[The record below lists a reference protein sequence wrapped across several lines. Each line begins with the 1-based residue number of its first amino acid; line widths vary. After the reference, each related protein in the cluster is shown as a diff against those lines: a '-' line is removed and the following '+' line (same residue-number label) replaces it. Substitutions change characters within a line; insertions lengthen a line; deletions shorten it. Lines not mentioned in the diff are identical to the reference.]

1 MIKRWSSK
9 LPSNWQTR
17 TRFEAVTLA
26 AVAEQLGIRIPSLYN
41 HVDGLAGL
49 RSLMSLWAVRELE
62 DRLRRAAVG
71 NAGADAILSMADAY
85 REFAHAHPGV
95 YRLTLRA
102 ADLKETELVT
112 AAQETLDLL
121 FAALRPYDLATEDML
136 HTIRALRS
144 VLHGFVDLEIS
155 GGFGMALDRDESF
168 QRSDPRFRRRGR
180 GDEAGGDVGR
190 NNRDGRTYGFAR

>member
-1 MIKRWSSK
+1 MPPRRGIDQA
-9 LPSNWQTR
+9 LVVQTAVQIADANG
-17 TRFEAVTLA
+17 FEAVTLA

-41 HVDGLAGL
+41 HVAGLTGL
-49 RSLMSLWAVRELE
+49 RSLMGLWAVRQLE

-71 NAGADAILSMADAY
+71 KAGGDALLSMADTY

-95 YRLTLRA
+95 YRTTLRA
-102 ADLKETELVT
+102 AAPDEPELVT
-112 AAQETLDLL
+112 AAQETIDLL
-121 FAALRPYDLATEDML
+121 FAALRPYELNTEDTL

-168 QRSDPRFRRRGR
+168 HRLIRAFIAGV
-180 GDEAGGDVGR
+180 EA
-190 NNRDGRTYGFAR
+190 TKQEEA

>member
-1 MIKRWSSK
+1 MPPRRKIDQALVVKTAVE
-9 LPSNWQTR
+9 LADANGYD
-17 TRFEAVTLA
+17 AVTLA

-71 NAGADAILSMADAY
+71 NAGADAISSMALAY

-102 ADLKETELVT
+102 ADPGETELVA

-121 FAALRPYDLATEDML
+121 FAALRPYDLTTDDTL

-144 VLHGFVDLEIS
+144 LLHGFVDLEIS

-168 QRSDPRFRRRGR
+168 QRLIRAFIAGV
-180 GDEAGGDVGR
+180 EA
-190 NNRDGRTYGFAR
+190 AKQAEM